1 MLSGLDL
8 ITNPDVL
15 VGFDTR
21 DDAGVLKIN
30 KNQALVVTADF
41 ITPPLDDP
49 YVFGQIAAANS
60 LSDIYAMGGSP
71 VTCLNLM
78 CLPTNELSSDTTRN
92 ILQGAIS
99 KVEEADAVI
108 IGGHT
113 VEDAEPKFG
122 LAVTGMVHPERFWR
136 NSGAQ
141 EGDVLI
147 LTKSIGSGVIFNGNL
162 KGKVSSQALT
172 ACIKELVML
181 NRKSC
186 EVLQKFPVNA
196 VTDVTGFGLAGHAWE
211 MVRASGH
218 EFTIDVSAVPVFAE
232 AIEMYGL
239 GIDTKANSANTKL
252 LAGNAYFAN
261 RLSREQRS
269 LMVDPQTSGGLLVAL
284 PQEYA
289 EEVLAGLH
297 DNGATTSK
305 KIGTVGARSKNA
317 KLCFV

>member
-1 MLSGLDL
+1 MSGLDI
-8 ITNPDVL
+8 ITNRDVL

-21 DDAGVLKIN
+21 DDAGVFRIN
-30 KNQALVVTADF
+30 KDQAIVVTADF

-49 YVFGQIAAANS
+49 YIFGQIAAANS

-71 VTCLNLM
+71 MTCLNLM
-78 CLPTNELSSDTTRN
+78 CLPTNELSSDTIQN
-92 ILQGAIS
+92 IFHGALS

-113 VEDAEPKFG
+113 VEDIEPKFG
-122 LAVTGMVHPERFWR
+122 LAVTGMVDPDRFWR

-141 EGDVLI
+141 IGDVLI
-147 LTKSIGSGVIFNGNL
+147 LTKSVGSGVIFNGNL

-172 ACIKELVML
+172 ACIDELVML
-181 NRKSC
+181 NKKSC

-211 MVRASGH
+211 MAKASGH

-232 AIEMYGL
+232 AREMYEQ
-239 GIDTKANSANTKL
+239 GINTKANSANAKL
-252 LAGNAYFAN
+252 LEGNAHFAN
-261 RLSREQRS
+261 RLSPEQRS

-284 PQEYA
+284 PRDYA
-289 EEVLAGLH
+289 EEVLVALH
-297 DNGATTSK
+297 DNGVTSSK
-305 KIGTVGARSKNA
+305 NIGAVGVRSKNA
-317 KLCFV
+317 KLRFI